1 MKKILLIEDDVDLFS
16 LLKYNL
22 EKEGFSLSG
31 LQTGKGA
38 IELCRQVRPDL
49 ILLDI
54 MLPDSDGLDI
64 CKGIRRDP
72 ELAGVPIIFLTARA
86 SETDRIVG
94 LELGANDYVVKP
106 FFVRELIAR
115 IKLQFRNQNAP
126 PRLLEAGGIELDTS
140 SRQLRLNGTPL
151 ALTATEFR
159 LLEFLMSRP
168 GVVFSREQLLDSVW
182 GHDRAVTDRTV
193 DVYILRLRQKI
204 EQDPTN
210 PLYIRSVRGRMD
222 RNLVALE
229 SIGTDRAF
237 IRCYQLELE
246 PTRYTAASGRHSRG
260 KELVIKEAVALCG
273 KCDRCTDLRV

>member
-1 MKKILLIEDDVDLFS
+1 MKKIVLIEDDSDLFA

-22 EKEGFSLSG
+22 EKEGFVLVG
-31 LQTGKGA
+31 AQTGKGA
-38 IELCRQVRPDL
+38 IELCKRERPDL
-49 ILLDI
+49 IVLDI

-64 CKGIRRDP
+64 CKGIRADAD
-72 ELAGVPIIFLTARA
+72 LAHIPVIFLTARA

-94 LELGANDYVVKP
+94 LELGANDYIVKP

-115 IKLQFRNQNAP
+115 IKIQFRTQAAP
-126 PRLLEAGGIELDTS
+126 VRLLKSSGIELDRS
-140 SRQLRLNGTPL
+140 SCRVRLNGETL

-204 EQDPTN
+204 EADPAS
-210 PLYIRSVRGRMD
+210 PELIRSVRGFGYSFSEG
-222 RNLVALE
+222 VTQAP
-229 SIGTDRAF
+229 
-237 IRCYQLELE
+237 E
-246 PTRYTAASGRHSRG
+246 PERVSAAP
-260 KELVIKEAVALCG
+260 
-273 KCDRCTDLRV
+273 